1 MTRFALK
8 LALAAAA
15 AWAIWTFVPVRGR
28 TLAARWRLAGSVPAF
43 VEAGWAEVAAAT
55 RPSAPP
61 QARAQRPGGR
71 ERPTEGHTEADRRE
85 VDRLLAEHLGER
97 R

>member
-1 MTRFALK
+1 MIRLALK

-15 AWAIWTFVPVRGR
+15 VWAVWTFVPVRGR
-28 TLAARWRLAGSVPAF
+28 TLAQRWDAHPSVPAF
-43 VEAGWAEVAAAT
+43 LESAWAELHGPAK
-55 RPSAPP
+55 P
-61 QARAQRPGGR
+61 QARGARPGIR

-85 VDRLLAEHLGER
+85 VDRLLSEHLGER

>member
-1 MTRFALK
+1 MIRLLLK

-15 AWAIWTFVPVRGR
+15 VWAVWTFVPVRGR
-28 TLAARWRLAGSVPAF
+28 TLAQRWEANPSVVAF
-43 VEAGWAEVAAAT
+43 GEAAWAELRGPT
-55 RPSAPP
+55 RPPAHG
-61 QARAQRPGGR
+61 ARPGGR

-85 VDRLLAEHLGER
+85 IDRLLSERLGER